1 MFFIFYKRLTKRGH
15 VRMDVLSYPGHVRM
29 DVLSYPD
36 KSAIGYETFAEA
48 DEAGAEFLKSGVDG
62 CIWYEVRRIY

>member
-1 MFFIFYKRLTKRGH
+1 
-15 VRMDVLSYPGHVRM
+15 M

-48 DEAGAEFLKSGVDG
+48 DQAGAEFLKSGVDG